1 MTDHVITRIKMRRT
15 FRHDETVS
23 AQQNSLHMIA
33 PFNMKGLIRRI
44 PITEATGIV
53 TIIEANPG
61 QTCGI
66 TMRMITGIAE
76 INDPC
81 IPKVVKEITRIL
93 WSGYLTDTTPPPQ
106 ETSMIL
112 RGREPISIN
121 PGVLVGKIMITALTD
136 IDHNACVSPWA

>member
-1 MTDHVITRIKMRRT
+1 
-15 FRHDETVS
+15 
-23 AQQNSLHMIA
+23 
-33 PFNMKGLIRRI
+33 
-44 PITEATGIV
+44 
-53 TIIEANPG
+53 
-61 QTCGI
+61 
-66 TMRMITGIAE
+66 MITGIAE